1 MNKKTYWR
9 LKMKRASGVLMHV
22 SSLPSNYGIGTFGK
36 SAYEFV
42 DFLVETRQTF
52 WQILPLTTTAFGDS
66 PYKSYSA
73 FAGNTNFIDLDFLIE
88 DGYLTKEEVEAHDFG
103 ENVEKIDRSE
113 ERRVG

>member
-73 FAGNTNFIDLDFLIE
+73 FAGNTNLSILI
-88 DGYLTKEEVEAHDFG
+88 F
-103 ENVEKIDRSE
+103 
-113 ERRVG
+113 